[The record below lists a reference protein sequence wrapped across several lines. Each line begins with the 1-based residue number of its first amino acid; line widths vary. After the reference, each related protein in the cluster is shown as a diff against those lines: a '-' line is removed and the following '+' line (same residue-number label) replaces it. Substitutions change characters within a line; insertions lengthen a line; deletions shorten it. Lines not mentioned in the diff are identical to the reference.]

1 MEKTSCN
8 IPTPEELRNYI
19 KESVIS
25 VTGTYEQSASVLM
38 VDDSTIGT
46 LGNFSASIGKA
57 KSKKTFNVSA
67 IAAAALKNGTVLH
80 YRACFP
86 DGKRKILYVDT
97 EQGKNHCQIVL
108 NRILRLA
115 GLPKDCDA
123 DNLTMLALRKYSP
136 EVRLAI
142 TEEAI
147 GMIPDLGLVIIDG
160 IRDFIHDINSPG
172 ESTDVISKFMQWTDD
187 RQIHIHTVLHQNK
200 NDEHARG
207 HVGTE
212 LNNKAETV
220 MQIEPDKDDKS
231 ISVVEVIHSRDRE
244 FEPFAF
250 RVNDDSL
257 PELVESYQPQKR
269 QPGRPP
275 KEPFNPYKEIPEDTH
290 RSALN
295 AAFEDGNIG
304 GYNGYLERLK
314 EGYGRLGIKLGYNK
328 TVELAKFLCN
338 KRMVVK
344 KWIAHSE
351 GFAKGEIHIN
361 ECATEVLNSEKAV
374 SILPIGITHVEGEFE
389 KDDIVRIMDF
399 QGNQVGVGKVNCD
412 SKQVQEAIGKHG
424 KKPVVHYDYLYIE

>member
-86 DGKRKILYVDT
+86 EGKRKILYVDT

-108 NRILRLA
+108 NRILKLA
-115 GLPKDCDA
+115 GLPKDSDA

-207 HVGTE
+207 HIGTE
-212 LNNKAETV
+212 LNNKAETI
-220 MQIEPDKDDKS
+220 MQVEVDKEDKN
-231 ISVVEVIHSRDRE
+231 ISVVEAVHIRDRE

-250 RVNDDSL
+250 RINEEVL
-257 PELVESYQPQKR
+257 PEPVESYLPKEKKI
-269 QPGRPP
+269 GRPT
-275 KEPFNPYKEIPEDTH
+275 KEPFDPYKEIPESVH
-290 RSALN
+290 RAALVT
-295 AAFEDGNIG
+295 AFANGNIG
-304 GYNGYLERLK
+304 SYDEYLERLK
-314 EGYGRLGIKLGYNK
+314 EGYGLQNVKLGHNK
-328 TVELAKFLCN
+328 AVKVSTFLSN
-338 KRMVVK
+338 KRMVIK
-344 KWIAHSE
+344 E
-351 GFAKGEIHIN
+351 GKGYAFNPEY
-361 ECATEVLNSEKAV
+361 
-374 SILPIGITHVEGEFE
+374 
-389 KDDIVRIMDF
+389 
-399 QGNQVGVGKVNCD
+399 
-412 SKQVQEAIGKHG
+412 
-424 KKPVVHYDYLYIE
+424 HY

>member
-67 IAAAALKNGTVLH
+67 IAAATLKNGTVLH

-86 DGKRKILYVDT
+86 EGKRKILYVDT

-108 NRILRLA
+108 NRILKLA
-115 GLPKDCDA
+115 GLPKDSDA
-123 DNLTMLALRKYSP
+123 DNLTMLALRKYTP

-220 MQIEPDKDDKS
+220 LQISKITQDGN
-231 ISVVEVIHSRDRE
+231 ISEVKAAHIRDRD

-250 RVNDDSL
+250 RINDSAL
-257 PELVESYQPQKR
+257 PEVVDGYVFQQPKQEKSFPLTELTEQQHRTALENGFGKRTVQGYSNVIQALKQGYASIGYVRGRNVLV
-269 QPGRPP
+269 
-275 KEPFNPYKEIPEDTH
+275 
-290 RSALN
+290 ALN
-295 AAFEDGNIG
+295 
-304 GYNGYLERLK
+304 
-314 EGYGRLGIKLGYNK
+314 
-328 TVELAKFLCN
+328 TFLVN
-338 KRMVVK
+338 KRMIVK
-344 KWIAHSE
+344 E
-351 GFAKGEIHIN
+351 GKGYRYN
-361 ECATEVLNSEKAV
+361 
-374 SILPIGITHVEGEFE
+374 P
-389 KDDIVRIMDF
+389 DF
-399 QGNQVGVGKVNCD
+399 
-412 SKQVQEAIGKHG
+412 
-424 KKPVVHYDYLYIE
+424 HY

>member
-8 IPTPEELRNYI
+8 IPTPEDLRNYI

-80 YRACFP
+80 YRAYFP
-86 DGKRKILYVDT
+86 
-97 EQGKNHCQIVL
+97 
-108 NRILRLA
+108 
-115 GLPKDCDA
+115 
-123 DNLTMLALRKYSP
+123 
-136 EVRLAI
+136 
-142 TEEAI
+142 EEAI

-275 KEPFNPYKEIPEDTH
+275 KEPFDPYKEIPEDSH

-295 AAFEDGNIG
+295 AAFEDGNIS

-314 EGYGRLGIKLGYNK
+314 ESYGRQGIKLGYNK
-328 TVELAKFLCN
+328 AVELAKFLCN

-344 KWIAHSE
+344 E
-351 GFAKGEIHIN
+351 GKEYKFN
-361 ECATEVLNSEKAV
+361 
-374 SILPIGITHVEGEFE
+374 
-389 KDDIVRIMDF
+389 RDF
-399 QGNQVGVGKVNCD
+399 
-412 SKQVQEAIGKHG
+412 
-424 KKPVVHYDYLYIE
+424 HY

>member
-8 IPTPEELRNYI
+8 IPTPEELRDYI

-67 IAAAALKNGTVLH
+67 IAAAALKNDTVLH

-86 DGKRKILYVDT
+86 EGKRKILYVDT

-108 NRILRLA
+108 NRILKLA

-220 MQIEPDKDDKS
+220 LQITKS
-231 ISVVEVIHSRDRE
+231 TQDGNISEVKAAHIRDRD

-250 RVNDDSL
+250 RINDSAL
-257 PELVESYQPQKR
+257 PEVVDGYVFQQPKQEKSFPLTELTEQQHRTALENGFGKRTVQGYSNVIQALKQGYASIGYERGRNVLV
-269 QPGRPP
+269 
-275 KEPFNPYKEIPEDTH
+275 
-290 RSALN
+290 ALN
-295 AAFEDGNIG
+295 
-304 GYNGYLERLK
+304 
-314 EGYGRLGIKLGYNK
+314 
-328 TVELAKFLCN
+328 TFLVN
-338 KRMVVK
+338 KRMIVK
-344 KWIAHSE
+344 E
-351 GFAKGEIHIN
+351 GKGYRYN
-361 ECATEVLNSEKAV
+361 
-374 SILPIGITHVEGEFE
+374 P
-389 KDDIVRIMDF
+389 DF
-399 QGNQVGVGKVNCD
+399 
-412 SKQVQEAIGKHG
+412 
-424 KKPVVHYDYLYIE
+424 HY

>member
-1 MEKTSCN
+1 MEKTNSN
-8 IPTPEELRNYI
+8 IPTPEELKAYI
-19 KESVIS
+19 DESVIS

-38 VDDSTIGT
+38 VDDSIIGT

-67 IAAAALKNGTVLH
+67 ITAAALINGTVLH

-86 DGKRKILYVDT
+86 EDKRKILYIDT
-97 EQGKNHCQIVL
+97 EQGKNHCKKVL
-108 NRILRLA
+108 DRILKLA
-115 GLPKDCDA
+115 GLPEDSDA
-123 DNLTMLALRKYSP
+123 DNLKMLALRKYSP

-142 TEEAI
+142 TEQAI

-160 IRDFIHDINSPG
+160 IRDFVYDINSPG
-172 ESTDVISKFMQWTDD
+172 ESTDVISRLMRWTDD

-275 KEPFNPYKEIPEDTH
+275 KEPFDPYKEIPEDSH

-295 AAFEDGNIG
+295 TAFEDGNIS

-328 TVELAKFLCN
+328 TVELAKSLCN

-344 KWIAHSE
+344 E
-351 GFAKGEIHIN
+351 GKEYKFN
-361 ECATEVLNSEKAV
+361 RN
-374 SILPIGITHVEGEFE
+374 F
-389 KDDIVRIMDF
+389 
-399 QGNQVGVGKVNCD
+399 
-412 SKQVQEAIGKHG
+412 
-424 KKPVVHYDYLYIE
+424 HY

>member
-1 MEKTSCN
+1 MEKTNIN
-8 IPTPEELRNYI
+8 IPTPEELNNYI
-19 KESVIS
+19 NESVIS

-38 VDDSTIGT
+38 VDNSIIGT

-86 DGKRKILYVDT
+86 EGKRKILYIDT

-115 GLPKDCDA
+115 DLPKDSDA

-142 TEEAI
+142 TEQAI

-160 IRDFIHDINSPG
+160 IRDFVYDINSPS

-187 RQIHIHTVLHQNK
+187 KQIHIHTVLHQNK

-207 HVGTE
+207 HIGTE

-220 MQIEPDKDDKS
+220 MQIEADKDDKS
-231 ISVVEVIHSRDRE
+231 ISVVEPLHIRDRE

-250 RVNDDSL
+250 RINDDNL
-257 PELVESYQPQKR
+257 PELVEFYQPQKR
-269 QPGRPP
+269 QAGRPT
-275 KEPFNPYKEIPEDTH
+275 KEPFDPYKEITEDMH

-295 AAFEDGNIG
+295 VAFEDGNISS
-304 GYNGYLERLK
+304 YDSYLERLK
-314 EGYGRLGIKLGYNK
+314 EGYGRQGIKLGHNK
-328 TVELAKFLCN
+328 AVKLATFLSN

-344 KWIAHSE
+344 E
-351 GFAKGEIHIN
+351 GKEYKFN
-361 ECATEVLNSEKAV
+361 
-374 SILPIGITHVEGEFE
+374 
-389 KDDIVRIMDF
+389 RDF
-399 QGNQVGVGKVNCD
+399 
-412 SKQVQEAIGKHG
+412 
-424 KKPVVHYDYLYIE
+424 YY

>member
-67 IAAAALKNGTVLH
+67 IAAATLKNGTVLH

-86 DGKRKILYVDT
+86 EGKRKILYVDT

-108 NRILRLA
+108 NRILKLA

-187 RQIHIHTVLHQNK
+187 RQIHIHTILHQNK
-200 NDEHARG
+200 GDENARG
-207 HVGTE
+207 HIGTE

-220 MQIEPDKDDKS
+220 LQITKS
-231 ISVVEVIHSRDRE
+231 QQDGNISEVKAMHIRDRE
-244 FEPFAF
+244 FDPFAF
-250 RVNDDSL
+250 RINDSAL
-257 PELVESYQPQKR
+257 PEAVDGYVFKQPSQDRGFPLAELTEQQHRTALENGFGKQVIYGYENVLKTLKQGYASIGYER
-269 QPGRPP
+269 GR
-275 KEPFNPYKEIPEDTH
+275 NIHVD
-290 RSALN
+290 LN
-295 AAFEDGNIG
+295 
-304 GYNGYLERLK
+304 
-314 EGYGRLGIKLGYNK
+314 
-328 TVELAKFLCN
+328 KFLVN
-338 KRMVVK
+338 KRMIVK
-344 KWIAHSE
+344 E
-351 GFAKGEIHIN
+351 GKGYRYN
-361 ECATEVLNSEKAV
+361 
-374 SILPIGITHVEGEFE
+374 P
-389 KDDIVRIMDF
+389 DF
-399 QGNQVGVGKVNCD
+399 
-412 SKQVQEAIGKHG
+412 
-424 KKPVVHYDYLYIE
+424 HY

>member
-1 MEKTSCN
+1 MEKTNSN
-8 IPTPEELRNYI
+8 IPTSEELKAYI
-19 KESVIS
+19 DESVIS
-25 VTGTYEQSASVLM
+25 VTGTYDQSASVLM

-67 IAAAALKNGTVLH
+67 IAAAALINGTVLH

-86 DGKRKILYVDT
+86 EGKRKILYVDT

-108 NRILRLA
+108 NRILKLA

-172 ESTDVISKFMQWTDD
+172 ESTVVISKFMQWTDD

-220 MQIEPDKDDKS
+220 LLVEKDKGNSD
-231 ISVVEVIHSRDRE
+231 ISHVSAMHIRAMD

-250 RVNDDSL
+250 CINDRAL
-257 PELVESYQPQKR
+257 PELAEGYKPEARK
-269 QPGRPP
+269 PGRPSVE
-275 KEPFNPYKEIPEDTH
+275 KFDPYKDISEPQHRAALEAAFALKEEYGYKELEDTLIRTYLAEGVRLNH
-290 RSALN
+290 QNAVAL
-295 AAFEDGNIG
+295 ITM
-304 GYNGYLERLK
+304 LR
-314 EGYGRLGIKLGYNK
+314 
-328 TVELAKFLCN
+328 N
-338 KRMVVK
+338 KRM
-344 KWIAHSE
+344 I
-351 GFAKGEIHIN
+351 
-361 ECATEVLNSEKAV
+361 
-374 SILPIGITHVEGEFE
+374 
-389 KDDIVRIMDF
+389 
-399 QGNQVGVGKVNCD
+399 
-412 SKQVQEAIGKHG
+412 VQENGRKYSF
-424 KKPVVHYDYLYIE
+424 KPDYHY

>member
-220 MQIEPDKDDKS
+220 LQITKS
-231 ISVVEVIHSRDRE
+231 TQDGNISEVKAAHIRDRD

-250 RVNDDSL
+250 RINDSAL
-257 PELVESYQPQKR
+257 PEVVDGYVFQQPKQEKSFPLTELTEQQHRTALENGFDKRTVQGYSNVIQALKQGYASIGYERGRNVLV
-269 QPGRPP
+269 
-275 KEPFNPYKEIPEDTH
+275 
-290 RSALN
+290 ALN
-295 AAFEDGNIG
+295 
-304 GYNGYLERLK
+304 
-314 EGYGRLGIKLGYNK
+314 
-328 TVELAKFLCN
+328 TFLVN
-338 KRMVVK
+338 KRMIVK
-344 KWIAHSE
+344 E
-351 GFAKGEIHIN
+351 GKGYRYN
-361 ECATEVLNSEKAV
+361 
-374 SILPIGITHVEGEFE
+374 P
-389 KDDIVRIMDF
+389 DF
-399 QGNQVGVGKVNCD
+399 
-412 SKQVQEAIGKHG
+412 
-424 KKPVVHYDYLYIE
+424 HY

>member
-86 DGKRKILYVDT
+86 EGKRKILYVDT

-108 NRILRLA
+108 NRILKLA

-123 DNLTMLALRKYSP
+123 DNLTMFALRKYSP
-136 EVRLAI
+136 EIRLAI

-187 RQIHIHTVLHQNK
+187 RQIHIHTILHQNK
-200 NDEHARG
+200 ADENARG
-207 HVGTE
+207 HIGTE

-220 MQIEPDKDDKS
+220 LLVEKDDKDTDVS
-231 ISVVEVIHSRDRE
+231 TVRAVHIRAMD
-244 FEPFAF
+244 FEAFAF
-250 RVNDDSL
+250 RINEEAL
-257 PELVESYQPQKR
+257 PELLDGYKFQKKE
-269 QPGRPP
+269 PGRPK
-275 KEPFNPYKEIPEDTH
+275 KEKFDAYRDITEHQH
-290 RSALN
+290 RIALE
-295 AAFEDGNIG
+295 AAFTLKDEY
-304 GYNGYLERLK
+304 GYQ
-314 EGYGRLGIKLGYNK
+314 
-328 TVELAKFLCN
+328 ELAEALKDAYASVGVPLSDN
-338 KRMVVK
+338 KVVSLITILKSKRM
-344 KWIAHSE
+344 I
-351 GFAKGEIHIN
+351 
-361 ECATEVLNSEKAV
+361 
-374 SILPIGITHVEGEFE
+374 
-389 KDDIVRIMDF
+389 
-399 QGNQVGVGKVNCD
+399 
-412 SKQVQEAIGKHG
+412 VQENG
-424 KKPVVHYDYLYIE
+424 KKYRFMPDFHY

>member
-1 MEKTSCN
+1 MEKTNIN
-8 IPTPEELRNYI
+8 IPTTEELNDYI
-19 KESVIS
+19 NESVIS

-38 VDDSTIGT
+38 VDNSIIGT

-86 DGKRKILYVDT
+86 EGKRKILYIDT

-115 GLPKDCDA
+115 DLPKDSDA
-123 DNLTMLALRKYSP
+123 DNLMMLALRKYSP

-142 TEEAI
+142 TEQAI
-147 GMIPDLGLVIIDG
+147 GMMPDLGLVIIDG
-160 IRDFIHDINSPG
+160 IRDFVYDINSPG

-187 RQIHIHTVLHQNK
+187 KQIHIHTVLHQNK

-207 HVGTE
+207 HIGTE

-220 MQIEPDKDDKS
+220 MQIEANKDDKS
-231 ISVVEVIHSRDRE
+231 ISVVEPLHIRDRE

-250 RVNDDSL
+250 RINDDNL
-257 PELVESYQPQKR
+257 PELVEFYQPQKR
-269 QPGRPP
+269 QAGRPT
-275 KEPFNPYKEIPEDTH
+275 KEPFDPYKEITEDTH

-295 AAFEDGNIG
+295 AAFEDGNISS
-304 GYNGYLERLK
+304 YDSYLERLK
-314 EGYGRLGIKLGYNK
+314 EGYGRQGIKLGHNK
-328 TVELAKFLCN
+328 AVKLATFLSN

-344 KWIAHSE
+344 E
-351 GFAKGEIHIN
+351 GKEYRFN
-361 ECATEVLNSEKAV
+361 
-374 SILPIGITHVEGEFE
+374 
-389 KDDIVRIMDF
+389 RDF
-399 QGNQVGVGKVNCD
+399 
-412 SKQVQEAIGKHG
+412 
-424 KKPVVHYDYLYIE
+424 YY

>member
-86 DGKRKILYVDT
+86 EGKRKILYVDT

-108 NRILRLA
+108 NRILKLA

-187 RQIHIHTVLHQNK
+187 RQIHIHTVLH
-200 NDEHARG
+200 
-207 HVGTE
+207 

-231 ISVVEVIHSRDRE
+231 ISVVGVIHSRDRE

-250 RVNDDSL
+250 QVNDDSL
-257 PELVESYQPQKR
+257 PEPVETYQPQKR

-275 KEPFNPYKEIPEDTH
+275 KEPFDPYREIPEDSH

-295 AAFEDGNIG
+295 AAFEDGNIS
-304 GYNGYLERLK
+304 GYNGYLEKLK
-314 EGYGRLGIKLGYNK
+314 DGYGRLGIKLGYNK

-344 KWIAHSE
+344 E
-351 GFAKGEIHIN
+351 GKEYKFN
-361 ECATEVLNSEKAV
+361 
-374 SILPIGITHVEGEFE
+374 
-389 KDDIVRIMDF
+389 RDF
-399 QGNQVGVGKVNCD
+399 
-412 SKQVQEAIGKHG
+412 
-424 KKPVVHYDYLYIE
+424 HY